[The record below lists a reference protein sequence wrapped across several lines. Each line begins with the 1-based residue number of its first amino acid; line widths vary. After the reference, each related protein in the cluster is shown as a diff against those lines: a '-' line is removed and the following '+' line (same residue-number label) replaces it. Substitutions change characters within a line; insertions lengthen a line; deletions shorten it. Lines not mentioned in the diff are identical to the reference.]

1 MVTMMPDWD
10 SDLLLQVI
18 QFLNVHDADRLA
30 LQSRRF
36 FYLVQ
41 HYRRMRG
48 PQLVA
53 ESSAFSV
60 GVDGRTPNR
69 TAKETCHKAVEKL
82 QSPPNLCLAF
92 GTRGSILPNC
102 LVNYVHKDT
111 VILGS
116 TSPSIEVGVNRR
128 NTNSALMLLAGLSE
142 QTTVQSFCL
151 DGDDEDD
158 DLNDA
163 EFFSDEDSKTWKMFI
178 IYACGGGAEVVEMQV
193 KALQSR
199 FPNATIVGGICSSA
213 YVSVPLDTNALRTEE
228 DYYNRYT
235 SAALLELNRDMGGP
249 PPRDGLPKR
258 ELARHV
264 HTVALTTKYV
274 TRRIQNGI
282 CGVALAGDVPVKSV
296 VSRGVRSL
304 LTSSSSSSSDDD
316 DDDDDDDNN
325 GTPRPQT
332 SLYVHQAETV
342 RPGDPAYI
350 FRGDNDLPAYHLI
363 RRVRDQQTG
372 KEYSMQDLV
381 SRYGFPD
388 FLGLRLPDHDGFIL
402 ESPHPVSHNLNA
414 WLVINGDVETFVGH
428 NLDLYDLSGTAC
440 MKDME
445 TCMGK
450 LLEQTAGETVLG
462 ALMFSCN
469 GRGPVAGQ
477 LLTEDQADAKRFARV
492 FPTVPLLGFY
502 AAGEIGPRAVVG
514 RQQSVFQQGHACL
527 QGFTAVFSLFIVPKV
542 DLASMRLD
550 DSEESINAFLR
561 GRFGAVGGSTATI
574 PEA

>member
-53 ESSAFSV
+53 ESSAYSG
-60 GVDGRTPNR
+60 GVGRTVNR
-69 TAKETCHKAVEKL
+69 SAKETCRKAVEKL

-92 GTRGSILPNC
+92 GTRQSPLSNC

-128 NTNSALMLLAGLSE
+128 ASAPRQHTHSALMLLAGLSE
-142 QTTVQSFCL
+142 HTTVRPFCL

-158 DLNDA
+158 DLNDV
-163 EFFSDEDSKTWKMFI
+163 EFFSDEDNKTWKMFI
-178 IYACGGGAEVVEMQV
+178 IYACGSGAEVVEIQA

-213 YVSVPLDTNALRTEE
+213 YVSVPLDTNTLRTEE

-264 HTVALTTKYV
+264 HTVALNTKYV
-274 TRRIQNGI
+274 TRRIENGI

-304 LTSSSSSSSDDD
+304 LTSSSSDDED
-316 DDDDDDDNN
+316 DSN
-325 GTPRPQT
+325 GIPRPQT
-332 SLYVHQAETV
+332 SLYVHQADTV

-363 RRVRDQQTG
+363 RRVRDQETG
-372 KEYSMQDLV
+372 KEYSVQDLV

-402 ESPHPVSHNLNA
+402 ESPHPASHHLNA
-414 WLVINGDVETFVGH
+414 WLVINGDDVETLVGH

-469 GRGPVAGQ
+469 GRGPMAGQ

-561 GRFGAVGGSTATI
+561 SRFGAAGGSTATI
-574 PEA
+574 TES